1 MRKQTCEFIAGCVF
15 TKMEA
20 TICKELKQIPATADV
35 HIGSCELIPKIWFG
49 LPCYSKLTNDITGD
63 EKFWLKEKLERLME
77 DVFPKFEITII
88 KIVPDAQY
96 IRFDYNVVKKNSVK
110 KMTVE
115 QIEKE
120 LGYKV
125 EIVSEVSNDE

>member
-1 MRKQTCEFIAGCVF
+1 MMKKQTYEFIAGCVF

-35 HIGSCELIPKIWFG
+35 NIGDCELIPKIWFG
-49 LPCYSKLTNDITGD
+49 LSSSHKVTNDITGD
-63 EKFWLKEKLERLME
+63 AKYWLKEKLEMLLE
-77 DVFPKFEITII
+77 DLLPKFETTIV
-88 KIVPDAQY
+88 KIVPDNQY
-96 IRFDYNVVKKNSVK
+96 IRFDYNVVKKVPAK

-125 EIVSEVSNDE
+125 EIVSEVAE

>member
-1 MRKQTCEFIAGCVF
+1 MKKRMKKWLAILFGMLCFCCFFGCD
-15 TKMEA
+15 KMYIKKKVEDA
-20 TICKELKQIPATADV
+20 LND
-35 HIGSCELIPKIWFG
+35 L
-49 LPCYSKLTNDITGD
+49 LPQ
-63 EKFWLKEKLERLME
+63 
-77 DVFPKFEITII
+77 FETTII

-96 IRFDYNVVKKNSVK
+96 IRFDYTVVKKVTVK

-125 EIVSEVSNDE
+125 EIVSEVTE

>member
-1 MRKQTCEFIAGCVF
+1 MMKKQTYEFIAGCVF

-20 TICKELKQIPATADV
+20 TICKELKRIPATADV
-35 HIGSCELIPKIWFG
+35 NIGNCELIPKIWFG
-49 LPCYSKLTNDITGD
+49 LSSSSNHTNDITGN
-63 EKFWLKEKLERLME
+63 EKYWLKEKLEMLME
-77 DVFPKFEITII
+77 DLLPKFDTTVI

-96 IRFDYNVVKKNSVK
+96 IRFDYNVVKKAPVK

-125 EIVSEVSNDE
+125 EIVSEVAE

>member
-1 MRKQTCEFIAGCVF
+1 MHHQSGNFIAGCLF
-15 TKMEA
+15 TKME
-20 TICKELKQIPATADV
+20 TNICKKLKQGATE
-35 HIGSCELIPKIWFG
+35 IGDCEIIPKIWFG
-49 LPCYSKLTNDITGD
+49 LTSSKSVTNDIYSCD
-63 EKFWLKEKLERLME
+63 KAWFKKKLEQTLN
-77 DVFPKFEITII
+77 DLLPQFETTIV

-96 IRFDYNVVKKNSVK
+96 IRFDYNVIKKAPVK

-125 EIVSEVSNDE
+125 EIVSEVE

>member
-1 MRKQTCEFIAGCVF
+1 MMTSQPIDFIVGCLFNRIETTVFKEMKNQDTDDITIGDCE
-15 TKMEA
+15 M
-20 TICKELKQIPATADV
+20 
-35 HIGSCELIPKIWFG
+35 IPKVWFG
-49 LPCYSKLTNDITGD
+49 LRCNKDYTNDITGD
-63 EKFWLKEKLERLME
+63 NKHYLKSKLERVLADAMPRF
-77 DVFPKFEITII
+77 DISIT

-96 IRFDYNVVKKNSVK
+96 IRFDYNVTKKTTAK

-125 EIVSEVSNDE
+125 EIVSEVE

>member
-1 MRKQTCEFIAGCVF
+1 MMKKQTYEFIAGCVF

-20 TICKELKQIPATADV
+20 TICKELKRIPATADV
-35 HIGSCELIPKIWFG
+35 NIGNCELVPKIWFG
-49 LPCYSKLTNDITGD
+49 LTSMSKATNDITGD
-63 EKFWLKEKLERLME
+63 EKFWLKEKLEMLME
-77 DVFPKFEITII
+77 DLFPKFEITIV

-96 IRFDYNVVKKNSVK
+96 IRFDYNVVRKVPVK

-115 QIEKE
+115 QIEEE

-125 EIVSEVSNDE
+125 EIVSEVSE